1 MTRRDHIALVYLL
14 AYVAGVGTAFGVMRV
29 QAGAG
34 PIPPG
39 LWLLAA
45 PMAGMAAFAMVHGLG
60 RGRAL
65 RVVFWT
71 FSLLGL
77 AALWLL
83 AFLLIRLGMAPVPVL
98 GLVVI
103 ALLPAGMA
111 LALRDGGR

>member
-14 AYVAGVGTAFGVMRV
+14 AYVAGVGTTFGVMRV

-45 PMAGMAAFAMVHGLG
+45 PMAGLAAFAMVHGLG

-65 RVVFWT
+65 RVVF
-71 FSLLGL
+71 
-77 AALWLL
+77 
-83 AFLLIRLGMAPVPVL
+83 
-98 GLVVI
+98 
-103 ALLPAGMA
+103 
-111 LALRDGGR
+111 

>member
-1 MTRRDHIALVYLL
+1 
-14 AYVAGVGTAFGVMRV
+14 
-29 QAGAG
+29 
-34 PIPPG
+34 
-39 LWLLAA
+39 
-45 PMAGMAAFAMVHGLG
+45 
-60 RGRAL
+60 
-65 RVVFWT
+65 
-71 FSLLGL
+71 LLGL

>member
-14 AYVAGVGTAFGVMRV
+14 AYVAGVGTTFGVMRV

-45 PMAGMAAFAMVHGLG
+45 PMAGLAAFAMVHGLG